1 MSDRQSAEIAPTL
14 LRLSGLHK
22 RFGAAVVIDDLS
34 IEVKQGEFFALLGPS
49 GCGKTTTLRMLAGFI
64 EPDAGSIFLDGVSI
78 ERLPSHRREAAMVFQ
93 NYALFPHMTVFDNIA
108 FGLKM
113 QKRPKAEIIERVHE
127 AMRLVRLPSY
137 DLRFPKELSGGQQQR
152 VALAR
157 ALVLRPKLLLLD
169 EPLSNLDANLRKAL
183 RDEVIEIHRI
193 TGTTTIFV
201 THDLEEALVMAD
213 RVAVMNKGR
222 VEQCGT
228 PQDIF
233 LRPATAF
240 VADFIG
246 HENVIEGELFQNIL
260 KKDALQ
266 IRVPINI
273 RSDRVGLA
281 RFAVLAANIE
291 LSEQP
296 LDRYDNCFI
305 GTINRIRFYGGVTRV
320 MASVGAC
327 QFIVQVGSSAVTR
340 QFSEG
345 MQVYLA
351 WASVDMVEIK
361 TDATT

>member
-1 MSDRQSAEIAPTL
+1 MLEQPKTEAPVPF
-14 LRLSGLHK
+14 LRLLGLQK
-22 RFGAAVVIDDLS
+22 RFGSTAVIRDLS

-64 EPDAGSIFLDGVSI
+64 APDGGTISLDGLSI
-78 ERLPSHRREAAMVFQ
+78 ERLPSYRRDAAMVFQ

-137 DLRFPKELSGGQQQR
+137 DERFPKELSGGQQQR

-183 RDEVIEIHRI
+183 RDEVIEIHRV

-213 RVAVMNKGR
+213 RVAVMNKGQ

-233 LRPATAF
+233 LRPATPF

-246 HENVIEGELFQNIL
+246 HENILEGEVGQGWL
-260 KKDALQ
+260 KKGTLRIQ
-266 IRVPINI
+266 VPLAAQVK
-273 RSDRVGLA
+273 SAGLA
-281 RFAVLAANIE
+281 RFAVLASNIE
-291 LSEQP
+291 LSERP
-296 LDRYDNCFI
+296 LSQYDNCFL
-305 GTINRIRFYGGVTRV
+305 GTITRIRFYGGLTRV
-320 MASVGAC
+320 TVKLGDCELVA
-327 QFIVQVGSSAVTR
+327 QLGSSGLTR
-340 QFSEG
+340 QLTEG
-345 MQVYLA
+345 AQAYAA
-351 WASVDMVEIK
+351 WASSDMVKIN
-361 TDATT
+361 TDAAQ